1 MTGGKINR
9 NTQEEIKRIQKNTIQ
24 RFRLLVSSTS
34 FTHSLNTT
42 QNTDITRSTP
52 PPPPLMNQMIRHR
65 VAL

>member
-42 QNTDITRSTP
+42 QNTDMTRSTP
-52 PPPPLMNQMIRHR
+52 PPPPPR
-65 VAL
+65 

>member
-42 QNTDITRSTP
+42 QNTDMTRST